1 MKTVVVACLGGV
13 LLLGGIALLVLPG
26 PGFVLVAAGLAILA
40 TQFDWAKRPL
50 QYAKG
55 KAEQGVHEVARSWWR
70 AAFAVGCAL
79 ALLVVG
85 VLGMLGLD
93 LPFLNRMSAVLLL
106 VSGVALIG
114 TVVYARVR
122 GSRPDPARHRDAGTT
137 VATAPPRD

>member
-1 MKTVVVACLGGV
+1 MKTAVLACLGGL

-50 QYAKG
+50 EYAKV

-70 AAFAVGCAL
+70 AAFAVACAV

-85 VLGMLGLD
+85 VLGLLGVD
-93 LPFLNRMSAVLLL
+93 LPLVNRMSAVLLL
-106 VSGVALIG
+106 LSGIALIG

-122 GSRPDPARHRDAGTT
+122 GPRADPARHRDAGTT
-137 VATAPPRD
+137 VATAPPD